1 MKTRLRRAF
10 AMIALIAFVVTML
23 PLSAFA
29 EARTSF
35 IRSRI
40 DSRPARPDSG
50 IEIVPHKTENPKRS
64 AIWDGSIAAGFAGGS
79 GTEDDPYLISNG
91 SELAYLAQQ
100 VNSGNRYENVHFK
113 LTNDIYLNDTTDWE
127 LWGTTGSS
135 STGKADTRDEVIE
148 PTEQNKSDKMDVP
161 IAIPVRPA
169 PKTELESDTLS
180 DALNAAGQSN
190 TFVSTGSY
198 PWLVDSTTYDGRTA
212 AQSGNHNVSSS
223 TSSFST
229 TVTLSAGD
237 IVSFEYCVSSE
248 SNYDEFEFSVND
260 SVVLTKSGLV
270 SWNSYSYQATA
281 DGEYTFMWSYA
292 KDSSANGN
300 SDACWVDN
308 VYIGAPLAVTG
319 IDVLE
324 HLDIPVNGT
333 GTVAYSVLPEN
344 AYNKN
349 VSFESADAGI
359 AAVNANGV
367 VTGVSAGETTITVT
381 TEDGGFT
388 GACTINVYNQAVT
401 GVTIEP
407 SEAELTVGSS
417 TKLTATVLPENASNK
432 NVIYSVDDESILSV
446 DQDGNVTGLSLG
458 TATVTVTTEDGGFT
472 ASSEITVI
480 PVRVTGVGI
489 SPEAASIGI
498 GHTIQLTASITPSNA
513 ANKNLSWSVS
523 DETIISVDGQGTV
536 TGLSGGTA
544 TVTVTTEDGG
554 FTASAEITVCYAPA
568 NTWTAIG
575 TMNGVFNG
583 DGYAVR
589 GIYINTQESY
599 QGLFGISYS
608 GSIIANLGVAESYIY
623 GGLYVGGVVGYSY
636 KRSTVTNC
644 YNTGSVIGEER
655 VGGVIGYAT
664 TTNVTNCYNTGSVNG
679 EKHVGGVV
687 GYSRSAYN
695 GSTTVAN
702 CYNTGSITGSN
713 YVGGVV
719 GYNTGDSNNGTV
731 IDCCNA
737 GSITG
742 EEDVGG
748 VVGSSNC
755 TVTNCYN
762 TGEVTGIGYGRV
774 GGVVGSDSGTV
785 TDCYNTGSVNGEER
799 VGGVVGH
806 GLTITDCYNEG
817 SITGKDD
824 VGGVVGCNAYS
835 NYNGTVTNCYN
846 IGIVNGHERVGGVVG
861 YNESGT
867 TTTTVTSCY
876 NTGSITGSNYVGGVV
891 GYNSSNSHVTDCHN
905 TSSITGGNYVGGVVG
920 YNGNNGTITN
930 CYNVGSVT
938 GNYYIGGVVGYGV
951 GDTVTNCYNTGSVT
965 GNYYIGGV
973 VGDNLGSVTNCYNMG
988 SVSSTDDHV
997 GGVAGYVERDGT
1009 VTNCYNTGRVSGFQ
1023 HVGGVVGGVDENY
1036 SGTDKITNC
1045 YYYDRCCFGSNS
1057 YGTALTLE
1065 QMTHAESFV
1074 GFDFET
1080 VWTMNGTQC
1089 YPYPKLISNFQ
1100 TVGNMGNWD
1109 GSIATDFALG
1119 RGIASDPYLIFNGA
1133 ELAYLAQQVNS
1144 GTSYSD
1150 TYFKLTNDIWLNDT
1164 SHWESWG
1171 ENTAPSNSW
1180 TAIGTP
1186 DNCFEG
1192 HFDGGGYAVHGV
1204 YINKPETDYQGLF
1217 GYAEHATI
1225 SNLGVVESYVKGNN
1239 RVGGVVGYYLES
1251 SYSSV
1256 NGCYNEGTVT
1266 GDSLVGG
1273 VVGRVYNGTVSNCH
1287 NTGKVSGNESVGGV
1301 VGRVYNQSTVTNCY
1315 NTGKVSGNEFVG
1327 GVVGAANDGDDFGDY
1342 KGTTVTDCYNIGVVS
1357 GDNIVGG
1364 VVGINEN
1371 ERQTG
1376 YVLNCYN
1383 IGVVSGDS
1391 KVGGV
1396 VGENYS
1402 YYGAA
1407 LVNKCYNTGS
1417 VIGNGYVGGVV
1428 GRNYA
1433 ESYGSGGNSRVL
1445 NCYNIGS
1452 VIGNGYV
1459 GGVVSYNSNFG
1470 DVTKCY
1476 NIGNVTGASRVG
1488 GVVDY
1493 SYNSGDVI
1501 NCYYNIGCCTSSNSY
1516 GIALTNEQMLRAE
1529 SFEGFDFETVWTMD
1543 GNPGYPYPKLVNNF
1557 QTAVPYMVIHNIGI
1571 KGGTYTA
1578 DKIEVFF
1585 GEPGTTVSALPIEIP
1600 GYTFDETVEGTCMSG
1615 VVAEDGSLELA
1626 LFYNDDGMEQLPE
1639 IDITKKSIYVVET
1652 GTLYPVKSAK
1662 VTVRTADGYEI
1673 EAISNFL
1680 GLVEVSVPDS
1690 SSYTIAISCEG
1701 YCPKSLENVI
1711 LKNGEFYEAALS
1723 KIDYSAPLGGSVEVT
1738 YTDANTTAPLDILAA
1753 TKRLNSEEENFEF
1766 TITAKSFSDLMDGQ
1780 YELLQDGDV
1789 IKTSTDGV
1797 FKLKVSD
1804 LKPDIPL
1811 WIRIRDDGKYCKPAK
1826 LGLSTYTGV
1835 FGLHDG
1841 DEVKLMDKLELPIPS
1856 DIPFL
1861 GGSVISLDLG
1871 YIPVKVKSKGDTV
1884 RIGLGTDNLFDPE
1897 DKDMWEKLKESV
1909 RKGAAAYGA
1918 TAFGTVDLGGKV
1930 KPDLKIIGFAEGKI
1944 TAHGLEVISG
1954 EMIIQAKIKYE
1965 HEWQTFAWVIP
1976 IVIKVG
1982 VGLELENTLEIDWEN
1997 GLKVNDR
2004 VELTIPNLKPKAG
2017 IGIAYVADVSVYG
2030 KAENVLGFDTKTN
2043 YYFGELKGEAGL
2055 SAKVLL
2061 WEGKWC
2067 LVSGQWR
2074 YAEGYLKSGHSFD
2087 EMSYSLISRDY
2098 LKEQSGW
2105 LGDNPAK
2112 YAVGAKQTSVLQ
2124 ENVLSIASPMLA
2136 NVNGKLIAVWIAD
2149 DGSRATG
2156 NHSQLVY
2163 SLYNEADN
2171 TWSAPAAVWNDGT
2184 ADFTPQM
2191 VSDGT
2196 NAYVVWADA
2205 NTVFDENVTTEQ
2217 MAAACEISY
2226 AKLSVDENGN
2236 VTVSQQRRLTENSSL
2251 DFQPSV
2257 AVDANGVHIAWIRNA
2272 ANDLL
2277 AQSGTNAIMYCTE
2290 TGSETELHS
2299 LATPISSLAIGCMN
2313 GNVCV
2318 AYCSDEDG
2326 DAATADDVKTY
2337 FGTVGGSFAAITEGA
2352 SNSSTVSFMR
2362 FGSEGNKLFFMNN
2375 SILCSY
2381 DGNAIK
2387 QYDSVTEPGNDYSII
2402 NDGSNT
2408 TYLLYNANNGDNSQ
2422 LYLRIYDPSNDTWKQ
2437 PIALTN
2443 TPGYAENFSA
2453 AVLGTKVVAM
2463 FTRSDVTMAADSME
2477 TSTDLY
2483 AVVMTP
2489 AHDLCL
2495 SDVAYDSDSI
2505 TLGGTLPISLTVKNN
2520 GELDETGV
2528 VVTVSANGVE
2538 TQSFTIDT
2546 LLNSGDTKQVSIEYV
2561 LPNTAAVTEFTFSVT
2576 SSSGEEI
2583 LLDDNSIAKE
2593 LFLADLSIDVHKLMS
2608 DSVSTVLVP
2617 VSNIGFVDTNA
2628 TLYIRRDTED
2638 GEILAQFDMG
2648 VIHAGMMQVME
2659 FYDAYIKSLMEGS
2672 SSLCFSVVADNDEYM
2687 IANNS
2692 NFISVT
2698 EIDLSDSQYKFAV
2711 TFVNMDGEVLSTQN
2725 IAYGDAAVAPEAPA
2739 MEGYIFIGW
2748 DKEFGCITDTMTVT
2762 ARYAIART
2770 VTFVDWDGTVLSTQV
2785 VADGNSATAPEV
2797 PEREGYTFTGW
2808 DVEFTSVTE
2817 NITVTAQYDIKKYSV
2832 VFCDWDGSI
2841 ISEQVVE
2848 HGEAA
2853 IAPPD
2858 PAREGL
2864 NFTGWSIDFSIITSD
2879 CFIYAV
2885 YAPIA
2890 NSGDANGDGT
2900 VNAVDA
2906 LVAMRYVLGVSTE
2919 NLTPEQIA
2927 AADFNG
2933 DGAVNAVDT
2942 LLIMRFSLGLIE
2954 AVVKEPVQDA

>member
-1 MKTRLRRAF
+1 MKTRLRRAL

-35 IRSRI
+35 MRSRI

-100 VNSGNRYENVHFK
+100 VNSGNSYENVHFK

-135 STGKADTRDEVIE
+135 SAGKADTRDEAIGA
-148 PTEQNKSDKMDVP
+148 TEQDKGDKMDEP

-169 PKTELESDTLS
+169 PKTELETDALS

-198 PWLVDSTTYDGRTA
+198 PWRVDSTTYDGRTA
-212 AQSGNHNVSSS
+212 AQSGNYNVSSS

-248 SNYDEFEFSVND
+248 SNYDKFTFSVND
-260 SVVLTKSGLV
+260 SVVLTESGLV

-281 DGEYTFMWSYA
+281 DGEYTFLWSYT
-292 KDSSANGN
+292 KDGSVNGN

-319 IDVLE
+319 IEVLE
-324 HLDIPVNGT
+324 QLDIPVNGT
-333 GTVAYSVLPEN
+333 GTVAYSMLPEN

-432 NVIYSVDDESILSV
+432 NVVYSVEDESILSV

-458 TATVTVTTEDGGFT
+458 TATVTVTTEDGGFS
-472 ASSEITVI
+472 ASAEITVM
-480 PVRVTGVGI
+480 PVRVTGVSI
-489 SPEAASIGI
+489 SPKSASIALGCTVQLAASIK
-498 GHTIQLTASITPSNA
+498 PSNA

-523 DETIISVDGQGTV
+523 DETIISVDDRGTV
-536 TGLSGGTA
+536 TGLSLGTA

-554 FTASAEITVCYAPA
+554 FSASAEITVYYAPA

-575 TMNGVFNG
+575 TNRINNNGFCGVFNG

-599 QGLFGISYS
+599 QGLFGNSGG

-623 GGLYVGGVVGYSY
+623 GNKYVGGVVGESAMGGSVTNCYNAGSVTGNEYVGGVVGWKYGTVTDCYNAGSVTGNEYVGGVIGDNFWGDVTNCYSTGRVTGNKYIGGVVGWTGMTRNWFGEDYDEYASITNCYNAGNVTGKSLYVGGVVGDNY
-636 KRSTVTNC
+636 
-644 YNTGSVIGEER
+644 
-655 VGGVIGYAT
+655 VGGY
-664 TTNVTNCYNTGSVNG
+664 
-679 EKHVGGVV
+679 
-687 GYSRSAYN
+687 
-695 GSTTVAN
+695 VAN
-702 CYNTGSITGSN
+702 CYNTGRVNGS
-713 YVGGVV
+713 GVV
-719 GYNTGDSNNGTV
+719 GFNHYETV
-731 IDCCNA
+731 
-737 GSITG
+737 
-742 EEDVGG
+742 
-748 VVGSSNC
+748 
-755 TVTNCYN
+755 
-762 TGEVTGIGYGRV
+762 
-774 GGVVGSDSGTV
+774 
-785 TDCYNTGSVNGEER
+785 
-799 VGGVVGH
+799 
-806 GLTITDCYNEG
+806 
-817 SITGKDD
+817 
-824 VGGVVGCNAYS
+824 
-835 NYNGTVTNCYN
+835 
-846 IGIVNGHERVGGVVG
+846 
-861 YNESGT
+861 
-867 TTTTVTSCY
+867 
-876 NTGSITGSNYVGGVV
+876 
-891 GYNSSNSHVTDCHN
+891 
-905 TSSITGGNYVGGVVG
+905 
-920 YNGNNGTITN
+920 
-930 CYNVGSVT
+930 
-938 GNYYIGGVVGYGV
+938 
-951 GDTVTNCYNTGSVT
+951 
-965 GNYYIGGV
+965 
-973 VGDNLGSVTNCYNMG
+973 
-988 SVSSTDDHV
+988 
-997 GGVAGYVERDGT
+997 
-1009 VTNCYNTGRVSGFQ
+1009 
-1023 HVGGVVGGVDENY
+1023 
-1036 SGTDKITNC
+1036 NC
-1045 YYYDRCCFGSNS
+1045 YYYVGSC
-1057 YGTALTLE
+1057 
-1065 QMTHAESFV
+1065 V
-1074 GFDFET
+1074 D
-1080 VWTMNGTQC
+1080 
-1089 YPYPKLISNFQ
+1089 
-1100 TVGNMGNWD
+1100 
-1109 GSIATDFALG
+1109 
-1119 RGIASDPYLIFNGA
+1119 SDL
-1133 ELAYLAQQVNS
+1133 S
-1144 GTSYSD
+1144 GTLS
-1150 TYFKLTNDIWLNDT
+1150 
-1164 SHWESWG
+1164 
-1171 ENTAPSNSW
+1171 
-1180 TAIGTP
+1180 GT
-1186 DNCFEG
+1186 
-1192 HFDGGGYAVHGV
+1192 
-1204 YINKPETDYQGLF
+1204 
-1217 GYAEHATI
+1217 
-1225 SNLGVVESYVKGNN
+1225 
-1239 RVGGVVGYYLES
+1239 
-1251 SYSSV
+1251 
-1256 NGCYNEGTVT
+1256 
-1266 GDSLVGG
+1266 
-1273 VVGRVYNGTVSNCH
+1273 
-1287 NTGKVSGNESVGGV
+1287 
-1301 VGRVYNQSTVTNCY
+1301 
-1315 NTGKVSGNEFVG
+1315 
-1327 GVVGAANDGDDFGDY
+1327 
-1342 KGTTVTDCYNIGVVS
+1342 
-1357 GDNIVGG
+1357 
-1364 VVGINEN
+1364 
-1371 ERQTG
+1371 
-1376 YVLNCYN
+1376 
-1383 IGVVSGDS
+1383 
-1391 KVGGV
+1391 
-1396 VGENYS
+1396 
-1402 YYGAA
+1402 
-1407 LVNKCYNTGS
+1407 
-1417 VIGNGYVGGVV
+1417 
-1428 GRNYA
+1428 
-1433 ESYGSGGNSRVL
+1433 
-1445 NCYNIGS
+1445 
-1452 VIGNGYV
+1452 
-1459 GGVVSYNSNFG
+1459 
-1470 DVTKCY
+1470 
-1476 NIGNVTGASRVG
+1476 
-1488 GVVDY
+1488 
-1493 SYNSGDVI
+1493 
-1501 NCYYNIGCCTSSNSY
+1501 
-1516 GIALTNEQMLRAE
+1516 ALTNEQMLRAE
-1529 SFEGFDFETVWTMD
+1529 CFEGFDFETVWTMD

-1557 QTAVPYMVIHNIGI
+1557 QTAAPYMVIHNSGI

-1626 LFYNDDGMEQLPE
+1626 LFYNGDGMGQLPE

-1652 GTLYPVKSAK
+1652 GTLYPVKNAK
-1662 VTVRTADGYEI
+1662 VTVRTAEGYEI

-1753 TKRLNSEEENFEF
+1753 TKRLNSEEANFEF
-1766 TITAKSFSDLMDGQ
+1766 TITAKSFSDLTDGQ

-1884 RIGLGTDNLFDPE
+1884 RIGIGTDNLFDPE

-1918 TAFGTVDLGGKV
+1918 TGTVDLGGEV
-1930 KPDLKIIGFAEGKI
+1930 KPDLKITGFAEGKI

-1954 EMIIQAKIKYE
+1954 EMIIQAEIKYE

-2112 YAVGAKQTSVLQ
+2112 DAVGAKQTSVLQ

-2136 NVNGKLIAVWIAD
+2136 NVNGKLIAVWIVD
-2149 DGSRATG
+2149 DGSRTTG

-2163 SLYNEADN
+2163 SIYNEADN
-2171 TWSAPAAVWNDGT
+2171 TWSAPAAVWDDGT

-2196 NAYVVWADA
+2196 NAYVVWVDA
-2205 NTVFDENVTTEQ
+2205 KTVFDENVTTEQ

-2236 VTVSQQRRLTENSSL
+2236 VTVSQQCRLTENSSL

-2299 LATPISSLAIGCMN
+2299 LATPISSMAIGCMN

-2326 DAATADDVKTY
+2326 DAATVDDVKTY
-2337 FGTVGGSFAAITEGA
+2337 FGTVGGSFAAITEGT
-2352 SNSSTVSFMR
+2352 SNSSAVSFMR

-2528 VVTVSANGVE
+2528 VVTVSGNGVE

-2546 LLNSGDTKQVSIEYV
+2546 LLNSGDTQQVSIEYV
-2561 LPNTAAVTEFTFSVT
+2561 LPNTAAVTEFTFSIT

-2785 VADGNSATAPEV
+2785 VADGNSATAPEA

-2832 VFCDWDGSI
+2832 VFCDWDGSV

-2906 LVAMRYVLGVSTE
+2906 LAAMRYVIGVSTE
-2919 NLTPEQIA
+2919 SLTPEQIA

-2954 AVVKEPVQDA
+2954 AVVSDPEQGA

>member
-1 MKTRLRRAF
+1 
-10 AMIALIAFVVTML
+10 MIALIAFVVTML

-35 IRSRI
+35 IRSQI

-91 SELAYLAQQ
+91 PELAYLAQQ

-135 STGKADTRDEVIE
+135 SAGKADTCNGSAIE
-148 PTEQNKSDKMDVP
+148 PTKQDEGGKMDEP

-198 PWLVDSTTYDGRTA
+198 PWQVDSTTYDGRTA
-212 AQSGNHNVSSS
+212 AKSGNYNVSSS

-229 TVTLSAGD
+229 TGGGG
-237 IVSFEYCVSSE
+237 
-248 SNYDEFEFSVND
+248 FSD
-260 SVVLTKSGLV
+260 
-270 SWNSYSYQATA
+270 
-281 DGEYTFMWSYA
+281 
-292 KDSSANGN
+292 
-300 SDACWVDN
+300 
-308 VYIGAPLAVTG
+308 
-319 IDVLE
+319 
-324 HLDIPVNGT
+324 
-333 GTVAYSVLPEN
+333 
-344 AYNKN
+344 
-349 VSFESADAGI
+349 SAD
-359 AAVNANGV
+359 
-367 VTGVSAGETTITVT
+367 
-381 TEDGGFT
+381 
-388 GACTINVYNQAVT
+388 
-401 GVTIEP
+401 
-407 SEAELTVGSS
+407 
-417 TKLTATVLPENASNK
+417 
-432 NVIYSVDDESILSV
+432 
-446 DQDGNVTGLSLG
+446 
-458 TATVTVTTEDGGFT
+458 
-472 ASSEITVI
+472 
-480 PVRVTGVGI
+480 
-489 SPEAASIGI
+489 
-498 GHTIQLTASITPSNA
+498 
-513 ANKNLSWSVS
+513 
-523 DETIISVDGQGTV
+523 
-536 TGLSGGTA
+536 
-544 TVTVTTEDGG
+544 
-554 FTASAEITVCYAPA
+554 ITVCYAPA
-568 NTWTAIG
+568 NTWIAIG
-575 TMNGVFNG
+575 TESNRFYGCFDGN
-583 DGYAVR
+583 GYAVR
-589 GIYINTQESY
+589 GIYINTQESF
-599 QGLFGISYS
+599 QGLFGFGKCSV
-608 GSIIANLGVAESYIY
+608 IANLGVAESYIY
-623 GGLYVGGVVGYSY
+623 GD
-636 KRSTVTNC
+636 T
-644 YNTGSVIGEER
+644 
-655 VGGVIGYAT
+655 
-664 TTNVTNCYNTGSVNG
+664 
-679 EKHVGGVV
+679 
-687 GYSRSAYN
+687 
-695 GSTTVAN
+695 
-702 CYNTGSITGSN
+702 

-719 GYNTGDSNNGTV
+719 GYNGAGYNGVEYSGGTVTGCYNEGNITGKRNVGGVVGYNGGTVTDCYNTGDVTGKYYAGGVFGENGGTV
-731 IDCCNA
+731 TDCYN
-737 GSITG
+737 TG
-742 EEDVGG
+742 NVTGKEDVGG
-748 VVGSSNC
+748 VAGINTG

-762 TGEVTGIGYGRV
+762 NGSVTGGNPV
-774 GGVVGSDSGTV
+774 GGVVGENHGTV
-785 TDCYNTGSVNGEER
+785 TDCYNTGSVTGKED

-806 GLTITDCYNEG
+806 CWKY
-817 SITGKDD
+817 D
-824 VGGVVGCNAYS
+824 V
-835 NYNGTVTNCYN
+835 
-846 IGIVNGHERVGGVVG
+846 
-861 YNESGT
+861 
-867 TTTTVTSCY
+867 
-876 NTGSITGSNYVGGVV
+876 
-891 GYNSSNSHVTDCHN
+891 
-905 TSSITGGNYVGGVVG
+905 
-920 YNGNNGTITN
+920 
-930 CYNVGSVT
+930 
-938 GNYYIGGVVGYGV
+938 
-951 GDTVTNCYNTGSVT
+951 TVTNCYNTGSVT
-965 GNYYIGGV
+965 GEEV
-973 VGDNLGSVTNCYNMG
+973 
-988 SVSSTDDHV
+988 
-997 GGVAGYVERDGT
+997 
-1009 VTNCYNTGRVSGFQ
+1009 
-1023 HVGGVVGGVDENY
+1023 VGGVVG
-1036 SGTDKITNC
+1036 SSSC
-1045 YYYDRCCFGSNS
+1045 
-1057 YGTALTLE
+1057 
-1065 QMTHAESFV
+1065 
-1074 GFDFET
+1074 T
-1080 VWTMNGTQC
+1080 VKN
-1089 YPYPKLISNFQ
+1089 
-1100 TVGNMGNWD
+1100 
-1109 GSIATDFALG
+1109 
-1119 RGIASDPYLIFNGA
+1119 
-1133 ELAYLAQQVNS
+1133 
-1144 GTSYSD
+1144 
-1150 TYFKLTNDIWLNDT
+1150 
-1164 SHWESWG
+1164 
-1171 ENTAPSNSW
+1171 
-1180 TAIGTP
+1180 
-1186 DNCFEG
+1186 
-1192 HFDGGGYAVHGV
+1192 
-1204 YINKPETDYQGLF
+1204 
-1217 GYAEHATI
+1217 
-1225 SNLGVVESYVKGNN
+1225 
-1239 RVGGVVGYYLES
+1239 
-1251 SYSSV
+1251 
-1256 NGCYNEGTVT
+1256 
-1266 GDSLVGG
+1266 
-1273 VVGRVYNGTVSNCH
+1273 
-1287 NTGKVSGNESVGGV
+1287 
-1301 VGRVYNQSTVTNCY
+1301 
-1315 NTGKVSGNEFVG
+1315 
-1327 GVVGAANDGDDFGDY
+1327 
-1342 KGTTVTDCYNIGVVS
+1342 
-1357 GDNIVGG
+1357 
-1364 VVGINEN
+1364 
-1371 ERQTG
+1371 
-1376 YVLNCYN
+1376 
-1383 IGVVSGDS
+1383 
-1391 KVGGV
+1391 
-1396 VGENYS
+1396 
-1402 YYGAA
+1402 
-1407 LVNKCYNTGS
+1407 CYNTGS
-1417 VIGNGYVGGVV
+1417 VTGENYVGGVA
-1428 GRNYA
+1428 GR
-1433 ESYGSGGNSRVL
+1433 
-1445 NCYNIGS
+1445 I
-1452 VIGNGYV
+1452 INGP
-1459 GGVVSYNSNFG
+1459 F
-1470 DVTKCY
+1470 T
-1476 NIGNVTGASRVG
+1476 
-1488 GVVDY
+1488 
-1493 SYNSGDVI
+1493 
-1501 NCYYNIGCCTSSNSY
+1501 NCYYYVGCCANSNSY

-1543 GNPGYPYPKLVNNF
+1543 GNPGYPYPKLINNF
-1557 QTAVPYMVIHNIGI
+1557 QNCH
-1571 KGGTYTA
+1571 
-1578 DKIEVFF
+1578 
-1585 GEPGTTVSALPIEIP
+1585 
-1600 GYTFDETVEGTCMSG
+1600 G
-1615 VVAEDGSLELA
+1615 V
-1626 LFYNDDGMEQLPE
+1626 EQLPE
-1639 IDITKKSIYVVET
+1639 IDITKKSIYVAET
-1652 GTLYPVKSAK
+1652 GTLYPVKNAK
-1662 VTVRTADGYEI
+1662 VTVRTADGCEI

-1766 TITAKSFSDLMDGQ
+1766 TITAKSFSDLTDGQ

-1789 IKTSTDGV
+1789 IETSTDGV

-1918 TAFGTVDLGGKV
+1918 TGTVDLGGEV
-1930 KPDLKIIGFAEGKI
+1930 KPDLKITGFAEGKI
-1944 TAHGLEVISG
+1944 TAHGLEVVSG
-1954 EMIIQAKIKYE
+1954 EMIIQAEIKYE

-2017 IGIAYVADVSVYG
+2017 IGIAYVADISVYG

-2067 LVSGQWR
+2067 LISGQWR

-2112 YAVGAKQTSVLQ
+2112 DAVGAKQTSVLQ

-2149 DGSRATG
+2149 DGSRTTG

-2171 TWSAPAAVWNDGT
+2171 TWSAPTAVWDDGT

-2236 VTVSQQRRLTENSSL
+2236 GTVSQQRRLTENSSL

-2326 DAATADDVKTY
+2326 DAATVDDVKTY

-2352 SNSSTVSFMR
+2352 SNSSAVSFMR

-2375 SILCSY
+2375 SILYSY

-2546 LLNSGDTKQVSIEYV
+2546 LLNSGDTQQVSIEYV
-2561 LPNTAAVTEFTFSVT
+2561 LPNTAAVTEFTFSIT

-2890 NSGDANGDGT
+2890 NSGDASGDGT

-2906 LVAMRYVLGVSTE
+2906 LVAMRYVIGVSTE
-2919 NLTPEQIA
+2919 SLTPEQIA

-2954 AVVKEPVQDA
+2954 AVVKEPMQDA

>member
-1 MKTRLRRAF
+1 MKTRLRRAL

-100 VNSGNRYENVHFK
+100 VNSGNSYENVHFK
-113 LTNDIYLNDTTDWE
+113 LTNDIYLNDTTDWD

-135 STGKADTRDEVIE
+135 SAGKADTLDGSAIE

-260 SVVLTKSGLV
+260 SVVLTESGVV

-281 DGEYTFMWSYA
+281 DGEYTFLWSYT
-292 KDSSANGN
+292 KDSNANGN

-308 VYIGAPLAVTG
+308 VYIGAPIAVTG

-333 GTVAYSVLPEN
+333 GTVVYSVLPEN

-359 AAVNANGV
+359 AAVNAIGV
-367 VTGVSAGETTITVT
+367 VTGISAGETTITVT

-388 GACTINVYNQAVT
+388 GACTINVYSQAVT

-417 TKLTATVLPENASNK
+417 TKLTATVLPENATNK

-472 ASSEITVI
+472 ASAEINVI
-480 PVRVTGVGI
+480 PVQVTGVGL
-489 SPEAASIGI
+489 SPEAASVGL
-498 GHTIQLTASITPSNA
+498 GHTIQLTASIKPSNA

-523 DETIISVDGQGTV
+523 DETIISVDDRGIV
-536 TGLSGGTA
+536 TGLSLGTA
-544 TVTVTTEDGG
+544 TATVTTEDGG
-554 FTASAEITVCYAPA
+554 FTASAEITVCYAPS

-575 TMNGVFNG
+575 TESNCFYGCFDGNG
-583 DGYAVR
+583 YSVR
-589 GIYINTQESY
+589 GIYINTQESF
-599 QGLFGISYS
+599 QGLFGFGKCSV
-608 GSIIANLGVAESYIY
+608 IANLGVAESYIY
-623 GGLYVGGVVGYSY
+623 GNKYVGGVVGESAMGG
-636 KRSTVTNC
+636 SVTNC
-644 YNTGSVIGEER
+644 YNAGSV
-655 VGGVIGYAT
+655 
-664 TTNVTNCYNTGSVNG
+664 TGN
-679 EKHVGGVV
+679 E
-687 GYSRSAYN
+687 
-695 GSTTVAN
+695 
-702 CYNTGSITGSN
+702 

-719 GYNTGDSNNGTV
+719 GWKYGTV
-731 IDCCNA
+731 TDCYNA
-737 GSITG
+737 GSVTG
-742 EEDVGG
+742 NEYVGG
-748 VVGSSNC
+748 VIGFNGYSNSI
-755 TVTNCYN
+755 VTDCYN
-762 TGEVTGIGYGRV
+762 TGKVNGNRSV
-774 GGVVGSDSGTV
+774 GGMIGFNCSSI
-785 TDCYNTGSVNGEER
+785 TDCYNTGSVTGNER
-799 VGGVVGH
+799 IGGVVGTNYGMVTDCYNTNIITGNKCVGGVVGY
-806 GLTITDCYNEG
+806 GWRDDSTVADCYNTGSVTGEEYVGGVVGSGSSSDITGCYNIGIVNGSKYVGGVVGSNSGSTGTVTDCYNEG
-817 SITGKDD
+817 SITGNNK
-824 VGGVVGCNAYS
+824 VGGVVG
-835 NYNGTVTNCYN
+835 YNDYGKAVTGCYNTGSITGESGVGGVVGSDNSRTVTYCSNTGSITGESSVGGVVGSGSDSDITGCYN
-846 IGIVNGHERVGGVVG
+846 IGIVNG
-861 YNESGT
+861 SK
-867 TTTTVTSCY
+867 
-876 NTGSITGSNYVGGVV
+876 YVGGVV
-891 GYNSSNSHVTDCHN
+891 GSGSGDSD
-905 TSSITGGNYVGGVVG
+905 ITG
-920 YNGNNGTITN
+920 
-930 CYNVGSVT
+930 
-938 GNYYIGGVVGYGV
+938 
-951 GDTVTNCYNTGSVT
+951 
-965 GNYYIGGV
+965 
-973 VGDNLGSVTNCYNMG
+973 
-988 SVSSTDDHV
+988 
-997 GGVAGYVERDGT
+997 
-1009 VTNCYNTGRVSGFQ
+1009 
-1023 HVGGVVGGVDENY
+1023 
-1036 SGTDKITNC
+1036 
-1045 YYYDRCCFGSNS
+1045 
-1057 YGTALTLE
+1057 
-1065 QMTHAESFV
+1065 
-1074 GFDFET
+1074 
-1080 VWTMNGTQC
+1080 
-1089 YPYPKLISNFQ
+1089 
-1100 TVGNMGNWD
+1100 
-1109 GSIATDFALG
+1109 
-1119 RGIASDPYLIFNGA
+1119 
-1133 ELAYLAQQVNS
+1133 
-1144 GTSYSD
+1144 
-1150 TYFKLTNDIWLNDT
+1150 
-1164 SHWESWG
+1164 
-1171 ENTAPSNSW
+1171 
-1180 TAIGTP
+1180 
-1186 DNCFEG
+1186 
-1192 HFDGGGYAVHGV
+1192 
-1204 YINKPETDYQGLF
+1204 
-1217 GYAEHATI
+1217 
-1225 SNLGVVESYVKGNN
+1225 
-1239 RVGGVVGYYLES
+1239 
-1251 SYSSV
+1251 
-1256 NGCYNEGTVT
+1256 
-1266 GDSLVGG
+1266 
-1273 VVGRVYNGTVSNCH
+1273 
-1287 NTGKVSGNESVGGV
+1287 
-1301 VGRVYNQSTVTNCY
+1301 
-1315 NTGKVSGNEFVG
+1315 
-1327 GVVGAANDGDDFGDY
+1327 
-1342 KGTTVTDCYNIGVVS
+1342 CYNIG
-1357 GDNIVGG
+1357 IVNG
-1364 VVGINEN
+1364 
-1371 ERQTG
+1371 
-1376 YVLNCYN
+1376 
-1383 IGVVSGDS
+1383 S
-1391 KVGGV
+1391 KYVGGV
-1396 VGENYS
+1396 VGENY
-1402 YYGAA
+1402 GTVAD
-1407 LVNKCYNTGS
+1407 CYNTSS
-1417 VIGNGYVGGVV
+1417 VTGKDYVGGVV
-1428 GRNYA
+1428 GDNFCGDVTNCYSTGRVTGNKYIGGVVGWTGMTRNWFGEDYDEYA
-1433 ESYGSGGNSRVL
+1433 SIT
-1445 NCYNIGS
+1445 NCYNA
-1452 VIGNGYV
+1452 GNVTGKSLYV
-1459 GGVVSYNSNFG
+1459 GGVVG
-1470 DVTKCY
+1470 DNYVGGYVANCY
-1476 NIGNVTGASRVG
+1476 NTGRVNG
-1488 GVVDY
+1488 SGVVGFNHY
-1493 SYNSGDVI
+1493 ETV
-1501 NCYYNIGCCTSSNSY
+1501 NCYYYVGSCVDSDLSGTLF
-1516 GIALTNEQMLRAE
+1516 GTALTNEQMLRAE
-1529 SFEGFDFETVWTMD
+1529 CFEGFDFETVWTMD

-1557 QTAVPYMVIHNIGI
+1557 QTAAPYMVIHNSGI

-1626 LFYNDDGMEQLPE
+1626 LFYNGDGMEQLPE

-1652 GTLYPVKSAK
+1652 GTLFPIKNAK
-1662 VTVRTADGYEI
+1662 VTVRTAEGYEI
-1673 EAISNFL
+1673 EVTSNFL
-1680 GLVEVSVPDS
+1680 GMAEISVPDS

-1753 TKRLNSEEENFEF
+1753 TKRLNSEEANFEF
-1766 TITAKSFSDLMDGQ
+1766 TITAKSFSDLTDGQ

-1918 TAFGTVDLGGKV
+1918 TGTVDLGGEV
-1930 KPDLKIIGFAEGKI
+1930 KPDLKITGFAEGKI
-1944 TAHGLEVISG
+1944 TAHGLEVVSG
-1954 EMIIQAKIKYE
+1954 EMIIQAEIKYE

-2004 VELTIPNLKPKAG
+2004 IELTIPNLKPKAG

-2030 KAENVLGFDTKTN
+2030 EAENVLGFDTKTN

-2112 YAVGAKQTSVLQ
+2112 DAVGAKQTSVLQ

-2171 TWSAPAAVWNDGT
+2171 TWSAPTAVWDDGT

-2196 NAYVVWADA
+2196 NAYVVWVDA

-2236 VTVSQQRRLTENSSL
+2236 GTVSQQRRLTENSSL

-2326 DAATADDVKTY
+2326 DAATVDDVKTY

-2352 SNSSTVSFMR
+2352 SNSSAVSFMQ

-2375 SILCSY
+2375 SILYSY

-2505 TLGGTLPISLTVKNN
+2505 TLGGTLPITLTVKNN

-2546 LLNSGDTKQVSIEYV
+2546 LLNSGDTQQVSIEYV

-2628 TLYIRRDTED
+2628 TLYIRRDAED

-2648 VIHAGMMQVME
+2648 VIHAGTMQVME

-2890 NSGDANGDGT
+2890 NSGDVNGDGT

-2919 NLTPEQIA
+2919 SLTPEQIA

-2933 DGAVNAVDT
+2933 DGAVNTVDS

-2954 AVVKEPVQDA
+2954 AIL

>member
-1 MKTRLRRAF
+1 
-10 AMIALIAFVVTML
+10 MIALIAFVVTML

-35 IRSRI
+35 IRSRN

-127 LWGTTGSS
+127 LWGTTDSS
-135 STGKADTRDEVIE
+135 SAGKADTCNGSAIE
-148 PTEQNKSDKMDVP
+148 PTKQDEGGKMDEP

-198 PWLVDSTTYDGRTA
+198 PWQVDSTTYDGRTA
-212 AQSGNHNVSSS
+212 AKSGNYNVSSS

-229 TVTLSAGD
+229 TGGGG
-237 IVSFEYCVSSE
+237 
-248 SNYDEFEFSVND
+248 FSD
-260 SVVLTKSGLV
+260 
-270 SWNSYSYQATA
+270 
-281 DGEYTFMWSYA
+281 
-292 KDSSANGN
+292 
-300 SDACWVDN
+300 
-308 VYIGAPLAVTG
+308 
-319 IDVLE
+319 
-324 HLDIPVNGT
+324 
-333 GTVAYSVLPEN
+333 
-344 AYNKN
+344 
-349 VSFESADAGI
+349 SAD
-359 AAVNANGV
+359 
-367 VTGVSAGETTITVT
+367 
-381 TEDGGFT
+381 
-388 GACTINVYNQAVT
+388 
-401 GVTIEP
+401 
-407 SEAELTVGSS
+407 
-417 TKLTATVLPENASNK
+417 
-432 NVIYSVDDESILSV
+432 
-446 DQDGNVTGLSLG
+446 
-458 TATVTVTTEDGGFT
+458 
-472 ASSEITVI
+472 
-480 PVRVTGVGI
+480 
-489 SPEAASIGI
+489 
-498 GHTIQLTASITPSNA
+498 
-513 ANKNLSWSVS
+513 
-523 DETIISVDGQGTV
+523 
-536 TGLSGGTA
+536 
-544 TVTVTTEDGG
+544 
-554 FTASAEITVCYAPA
+554 ITVCYAPA
-568 NTWTAIG
+568 NTWIAIG
-575 TMNGVFNG
+575 TESNRFYGCFDGN
-583 DGYAVR
+583 GYAVR
-589 GIYINTQESY
+589 GIYINTQESF
-599 QGLFGISYS
+599 QGLFGFGKCSV
-608 GSIIANLGVAESYIY
+608 IANLGVAESYIY
-623 GGLYVGGVVGYSY
+623 GD
-636 KRSTVTNC
+636 T
-644 YNTGSVIGEER
+644 
-655 VGGVIGYAT
+655 
-664 TTNVTNCYNTGSVNG
+664 
-679 EKHVGGVV
+679 
-687 GYSRSAYN
+687 
-695 GSTTVAN
+695 
-702 CYNTGSITGSN
+702 

-719 GYNTGDSNNGTV
+719 GYNGAGYNGVEYSGGTV
-731 IDCCNA
+731 TGCYNE
-737 GSITG
+737 GNITG
-742 EEDVGG
+742 KRNVGG
-748 VVGSSNC
+748 VVG
-755 TVTNCYN
+755 YN
-762 TGEVTGIGYGRV
+762 G
-774 GGVVGSDSGTV
+774 GTV
-785 TDCYNTGSVNGEER
+785 TDCYNTGDVTGKYYAGGVFGENGGTVTDCYNTGNVTGKED

-806 GLTITDCYNEG
+806 CWKY
-817 SITGKDD
+817 D
-824 VGGVVGCNAYS
+824 V
-835 NYNGTVTNCYN
+835 
-846 IGIVNGHERVGGVVG
+846 
-861 YNESGT
+861 
-867 TTTTVTSCY
+867 
-876 NTGSITGSNYVGGVV
+876 
-891 GYNSSNSHVTDCHN
+891 
-905 TSSITGGNYVGGVVG
+905 
-920 YNGNNGTITN
+920 
-930 CYNVGSVT
+930 
-938 GNYYIGGVVGYGV
+938 
-951 GDTVTNCYNTGSVT
+951 TVTNCYNTGSVT
-965 GNYYIGGV
+965 GEEV
-973 VGDNLGSVTNCYNMG
+973 
-988 SVSSTDDHV
+988 
-997 GGVAGYVERDGT
+997 
-1009 VTNCYNTGRVSGFQ
+1009 
-1023 HVGGVVGGVDENY
+1023 VGGVVG
-1036 SGTDKITNC
+1036 SSSC
-1045 YYYDRCCFGSNS
+1045 
-1057 YGTALTLE
+1057 
-1065 QMTHAESFV
+1065 
-1074 GFDFET
+1074 T
-1080 VWTMNGTQC
+1080 VKN
-1089 YPYPKLISNFQ
+1089 
-1100 TVGNMGNWD
+1100 
-1109 GSIATDFALG
+1109 
-1119 RGIASDPYLIFNGA
+1119 
-1133 ELAYLAQQVNS
+1133 
-1144 GTSYSD
+1144 
-1150 TYFKLTNDIWLNDT
+1150 
-1164 SHWESWG
+1164 
-1171 ENTAPSNSW
+1171 
-1180 TAIGTP
+1180 
-1186 DNCFEG
+1186 
-1192 HFDGGGYAVHGV
+1192 
-1204 YINKPETDYQGLF
+1204 
-1217 GYAEHATI
+1217 
-1225 SNLGVVESYVKGNN
+1225 
-1239 RVGGVVGYYLES
+1239 
-1251 SYSSV
+1251 
-1256 NGCYNEGTVT
+1256 
-1266 GDSLVGG
+1266 
-1273 VVGRVYNGTVSNCH
+1273 
-1287 NTGKVSGNESVGGV
+1287 
-1301 VGRVYNQSTVTNCY
+1301 
-1315 NTGKVSGNEFVG
+1315 
-1327 GVVGAANDGDDFGDY
+1327 
-1342 KGTTVTDCYNIGVVS
+1342 
-1357 GDNIVGG
+1357 
-1364 VVGINEN
+1364 
-1371 ERQTG
+1371 
-1376 YVLNCYN
+1376 
-1383 IGVVSGDS
+1383 
-1391 KVGGV
+1391 
-1396 VGENYS
+1396 
-1402 YYGAA
+1402 
-1407 LVNKCYNTGS
+1407 CYNTGS
-1417 VIGNGYVGGVV
+1417 VTGENYVGGVA
-1428 GRNYA
+1428 GR
-1433 ESYGSGGNSRVL
+1433 
-1445 NCYNIGS
+1445 I
-1452 VIGNGYV
+1452 INGP
-1459 GGVVSYNSNFG
+1459 F
-1470 DVTKCY
+1470 T
-1476 NIGNVTGASRVG
+1476 
-1488 GVVDY
+1488 
-1493 SYNSGDVI
+1493 
-1501 NCYYNIGCCTSSNSY
+1501 NCYYYVGCCANSNSY

-1543 GNPGYPYPKLVNNF
+1543 GNPGYPYPKLINNF
-1557 QTAVPYMVIHNIGI
+1557 QNCH
-1571 KGGTYTA
+1571 
-1578 DKIEVFF
+1578 
-1585 GEPGTTVSALPIEIP
+1585 
-1600 GYTFDETVEGTCMSG
+1600 G
-1615 VVAEDGSLELA
+1615 V
-1626 LFYNDDGMEQLPE
+1626 EQLPE
-1639 IDITKKSIYVVET
+1639 IDITKKSIYVAET
-1652 GTLYPVKSAK
+1652 GTLYPVKNAK
-1662 VTVRTADGYEI
+1662 VTVRTADGCEI

-1766 TITAKSFSDLMDGQ
+1766 TITAKSFSDLTDGQ

-1789 IKTSTDGV
+1789 IETSTDGV

-1918 TAFGTVDLGGKV
+1918 TGTVDLGGEV
-1930 KPDLKIIGFAEGKI
+1930 KPDLKITGFAEGKI
-1944 TAHGLEVISG
+1944 TAHGLEVVSG
-1954 EMIIQAKIKYE
+1954 EMIIQAEIKYE

-2030 KAENVLGFDTKTN
+2030 EAENVLGFDTKTN

-2112 YAVGAKQTSVLQ
+2112 DAVGAKQTSVLQ

-2191 VSDGT
+2191 FSDGT

-2236 VTVSQQRRLTENSSL
+2236 GTVSQQRRLTENSSL

-2326 DAATADDVKTY
+2326 DAATVDDVKTY

-2352 SNSSTVSFMR
+2352 SNSSAVSFMQ

-2375 SILCSY
+2375 SILYSY

-2546 LLNSGDTKQVSIEYV
+2546 LLNSGDTQQVSIEYV

-2648 VIHAGMMQVME
+2648 VIHAGTMQVME

-2785 VADGNSATAPEV
+2785 VADGNSATAPEA

-2832 VFCDWDGSI
+2832 VFCDWDGSV

-2890 NSGDANGDGT
+2890 NSGDASGDGA

-2933 DGAVNAVDT
+2933 DGAVNTVDS

>member
-1 MKTRLRRAF
+1 MKTLLRRAF

-50 IEIVPHKTENPKRS
+50 IEIVPPKTENPKRS

-100 VNSGNRYENVHFK
+100 VNSGNSYENVHFK

-135 STGKADTRDEVIE
+135 SAGKADTCNGSAIE
-148 PTEQNKSDKMDVP
+148 PTKQDEGGKMDEP

-198 PWLVDSTTYDGRTA
+198 PWQVDSTTYDGRTA

-248 SNYDEFEFSVND
+248 SNYDKFKFSVND
-260 SVVLTKSGLV
+260 SVVLTESGLV

-292 KDSSANGN
+292 KDSSVNGN

-319 IDVLE
+319 IEVLE
-324 HLDIPVNGT
+324 QLDIPVNGT
-333 GTVAYSVLPEN
+333 GTVAYSMLPEN

-359 AAVNANGV
+359 SAVNANGV

-401 GVTIEP
+401 G
-407 SEAELTVGSS
+407 GS
-417 TKLTATVLPENASNK
+417 LGLVTAT
-432 NVIYSVDDESILSV
+432 
-446 DQDGNVTGLSLG
+446 GTTGG
-458 TATVTVTTEDGGFT
+458 GGF
-472 ASSEITVI
+472 
-480 PVRVTGVGI
+480 
-489 SPEAASIGI
+489 
-498 GHTIQLTASITPSNA
+498 
-513 ANKNLSWSVS
+513 S
-523 DETIISVDGQGTV
+523 D
-536 TGLSGGTA
+536 
-544 TVTVTTEDGG
+544 
-554 FTASAEITVCYAPA
+554 SADITVCYSPA

-575 TMNGVFNG
+575 TESNCFYGCFDGN
-583 DGYAVR
+583 GYAVH
-589 GIYINTQESY
+589 GIYINTPERSSK
-599 QGLFGISYS
+599 GLFGYNS
-608 GSIIANLGVAESYIY
+608 GGAIIANLGVVESYIY
-623 GGLYVGGVVGYSY
+623 GYAYVGGVVGYLYIGAAINCYNTGNVTGGSY
-636 KRSTVTNC
+636 VGGVVGKGSDVTDCYNTGSVTGGIDVGGVVGLIGKGSDVTDCYNTGSVTGVAEVGGVVGLAVDSTFTNCYNTGIVNGNDNVGGVVGQSIGTVTDCYNTGSITGNRYVGGVVGFSKQGIVTGCYNEGSVNGDRYYIGGVVGWNNDTVTDC
-644 YNTGSVIGEER
+644 YNTGSVIGDIE
-655 VGGVIGYAT
+655 VGGVIGYISNSDT
-664 TTNVTNCYNTGSVNG
+664 VTDCYNTGSVTGNNEVGGVVGITVDSTFTNCYNTGSVNG
-679 EKHVGGVV
+679 E
-687 GYSRSAYN
+687 R
-695 GSTTVAN
+695 
-702 CYNTGSITGSN
+702 
-713 YVGGVV
+713 
-719 GYNTGDSNNGTV
+719 
-731 IDCCNA
+731 
-737 GSITG
+737 
-742 EEDVGG
+742 
-748 VVGSSNC
+748 
-755 TVTNCYN
+755 
-762 TGEVTGIGYGRV
+762 
-774 GGVVGSDSGTV
+774 
-785 TDCYNTGSVNGEER
+785 
-799 VGGVVGH
+799 
-806 GLTITDCYNEG
+806 
-817 SITGKDD
+817 D
-824 VGGVVGCNAYS
+824 VGGVVGCRS
-835 NYNGTVTNCYN
+835 
-846 IGIVNGHERVGGVVG
+846 
-861 YNESGT
+861 
-867 TTTTVTSCY
+867 
-876 NTGSITGSNYVGGVV
+876 
-891 GYNSSNSHVTDCHN
+891 
-905 TSSITGGNYVGGVVG
+905 
-920 YNGNNGTITN
+920 
-930 CYNVGSVT
+930 
-938 GNYYIGGVVGYGV
+938 GYG
-951 GDTVTNCYNTGSVT
+951 
-965 GNYYIGGV
+965 
-973 VGDNLGSVTNCYNMG
+973 
-988 SVSSTDDHV
+988 
-997 GGVAGYVERDGT
+997 
-1009 VTNCYNTGRVSGFQ
+1009 
-1023 HVGGVVGGVDENY
+1023 
-1036 SGTDKITNC
+1036 
-1045 YYYDRCCFGSNS
+1045 
-1057 YGTALTLE
+1057 
-1065 QMTHAESFV
+1065 
-1074 GFDFET
+1074 
-1080 VWTMNGTQC
+1080 
-1089 YPYPKLISNFQ
+1089 
-1100 TVGNMGNWD
+1100 
-1109 GSIATDFALG
+1109 
-1119 RGIASDPYLIFNGA
+1119 
-1133 ELAYLAQQVNS
+1133 
-1144 GTSYSD
+1144 
-1150 TYFKLTNDIWLNDT
+1150 
-1164 SHWESWG
+1164 
-1171 ENTAPSNSW
+1171 
-1180 TAIGTP
+1180 
-1186 DNCFEG
+1186 
-1192 HFDGGGYAVHGV
+1192 
-1204 YINKPETDYQGLF
+1204 
-1217 GYAEHATI
+1217 
-1225 SNLGVVESYVKGNN
+1225 
-1239 RVGGVVGYYLES
+1239 
-1251 SYSSV
+1251 
-1256 NGCYNEGTVT
+1256 
-1266 GDSLVGG
+1266 
-1273 VVGRVYNGTVSNCH
+1273 
-1287 NTGKVSGNESVGGV
+1287 
-1301 VGRVYNQSTVTNCY
+1301 
-1315 NTGKVSGNEFVG
+1315 
-1327 GVVGAANDGDDFGDY
+1327 
-1342 KGTTVTDCYNIGVVS
+1342 TVTDCY
-1357 GDNIVGG
+1357 
-1364 VVGINEN
+1364 
-1371 ERQTG
+1371 
-1376 YVLNCYN
+1376 Y
-1383 IGVVSGDS
+1383 
-1391 KVGGV
+1391 
-1396 VGENYS
+1396 
-1402 YYGAA
+1402 
-1407 LVNKCYNTGS
+1407 
-1417 VIGNGYVGGVV
+1417 YVGSCV
-1428 GRNYA
+1428 
-1433 ESYGSGGNSRVL
+1433 
-1445 NCYNIGS
+1445 
-1452 VIGNGYV
+1452 
-1459 GGVVSYNSNFG
+1459 
-1470 DVTKCY
+1470 
-1476 NIGNVTGASRVG
+1476 
-1488 GVVDY
+1488 
-1493 SYNSGDVI
+1493 
-1501 NCYYNIGCCTSSNSY
+1501 SSNSS
-1516 GIALTNEQMLRAE
+1516 GTALTNEQMLRAE

-1543 GNPGYPYPKLVNNF
+1543 GNPGYPYPKLINNF
-1557 QTAVPYMVIHNIGI
+1557 QTAVPYTVIHNISI

-1652 GTLYPVKSAK
+1652 GTLYPVKNAK
-1662 VTVRTADGYEI
+1662 VTVRTAEGYEI

-1766 TITAKSFSDLMDGQ
+1766 TITAKSFSDLTDGQ

-1954 EMIIQAKIKYE
+1954 EMIIQAEIKYE

-2004 VELTIPNLKPKAG
+2004 IELTIPNLKLKAG

-2043 YYFGELKGEAGL
+2043 YYYGELKGEAGL

-2112 YAVGAKQTSVLQ
+2112 DAVGAKQTSVLQ

-2236 VTVSQQRRLTENSSL
+2236 GTVSQQRRLTENSSL

-2326 DAATADDVKTY
+2326 DAATVDDVKTY

-2352 SNSSTVSFMR
+2352 SNSSAVSFMQ

-2375 SILCSY
+2375 SILYSY

-2546 LLNSGDTKQVSIEYV
+2546 LLNSGDTQQVSIEYV

-2648 VIHAGMMQVME
+2648 VIHAGTMQVME

-2785 VADGNSATAPEV
+2785 VADGNSATAPEA

-2832 VFCDWDGSI
+2832 VFCDWDGSV

-2890 NSGDANGDGT
+2890 NSGDASGDGA

-2933 DGAVNAVDT
+2933 DGAVNTVDS

-2954 AVVKEPVQDA
+2954 AIL

>member
-1 MKTRLRRAF
+1 MKTRLRRAL

-23 PLSAFA
+23 PISAFA
-29 EARTSF
+29 EARTRF

-100 VNSGNRYENVHFK
+100 VNSGNSYENVHFK

-135 STGKADTRDEVIE
+135 SAGKADSCDGSAIE

-260 SVVLTKSGLV
+260 SVVLTESGVV

-281 DGEYTFMWSYA
+281 DGEYTFLWSYT
-292 KDSSANGN
+292 KDSNANGN

-308 VYIGAPLAVTG
+308 VYIGAPIAVTG

-333 GTVAYSVLPEN
+333 GTVVYSVLPEN

-359 AAVNANGV
+359 AAVNAIGV
-367 VTGVSAGETTITVT
+367 VTGISAGETTITVT

-388 GACTINVYNQAVT
+388 GACTINVYSQAVT

-417 TKLTATVLPENASNK
+417 TKLTATVLPENATNK

-472 ASSEITVI
+472 ASAEINVI
-480 PVRVTGVGI
+480 PVQVTGVGL
-489 SPEAASIGI
+489 SPEAASVGL
-498 GHTIQLTASITPSNA
+498 GHTIQLTASIKPSNA

-523 DETIISVDGQGTV
+523 DETIISVDDRGIV
-536 TGLSGGTA
+536 TGLSLGTA
-544 TVTVTTEDGG
+544 TATVTTEDGG
-554 FTASAEITVCYAPA
+554 FTASAEITVCYAPS

-575 TMNGVFNG
+575 TESNCFYGCFDGNG
-583 DGYAVR
+583 YSVR
-589 GIYINTQESY
+589 GIYINTQESF
-599 QGLFGISYS
+599 QGLFGFGKCSV
-608 GSIIANLGVAESYIY
+608 IANLGVAESYIY
-623 GGLYVGGVVGYSY
+623 GNKYVGGVVGESAMGG
-636 KRSTVTNC
+636 SVTNC
-644 YNTGSVIGEER
+644 YNAGSV
-655 VGGVIGYAT
+655 
-664 TTNVTNCYNTGSVNG
+664 TGN
-679 EKHVGGVV
+679 E
-687 GYSRSAYN
+687 
-695 GSTTVAN
+695 
-702 CYNTGSITGSN
+702 

-719 GYNTGDSNNGTV
+719 GWKYGTV
-731 IDCCNA
+731 TDCYNA
-737 GSITG
+737 GSVTG
-742 EEDVGG
+742 NEYVGG
-748 VVGSSNC
+748 VIGFNGYSNSI
-755 TVTNCYN
+755 VTDCYN
-762 TGEVTGIGYGRV
+762 TGKVNGNRSV
-774 GGVVGSDSGTV
+774 GGMIGFNCSSI
-785 TDCYNTGSVNGEER
+785 TDCYNTGSVTGNER
-799 VGGVVGH
+799 IGGVVGTNYGMVTDCYNTNIITGNKCVGGVVGY
-806 GLTITDCYNEG
+806 GWRDDSTVADCYNTGSVTGEEYVGGVVGSGSSSDITGCYNIGIVNGSKYVGGVVGSNSGSTGTVTDCYNEG
-817 SITGKDD
+817 SITGNNK
-824 VGGVVGCNAYS
+824 VGGVVG
-835 NYNGTVTNCYN
+835 YNDYGKAVTGCYNTGSITGESGVGGVVGSDNSRTVTYCSNTGSITGESSVGGVVGSGSDSDITGCYN
-846 IGIVNGHERVGGVVG
+846 IGIVNG
-861 YNESGT
+861 SK
-867 TTTTVTSCY
+867 
-876 NTGSITGSNYVGGVV
+876 YVGGVV
-891 GYNSSNSHVTDCHN
+891 GSGSGDSD
-905 TSSITGGNYVGGVVG
+905 ITG
-920 YNGNNGTITN
+920 
-930 CYNVGSVT
+930 
-938 GNYYIGGVVGYGV
+938 
-951 GDTVTNCYNTGSVT
+951 
-965 GNYYIGGV
+965 
-973 VGDNLGSVTNCYNMG
+973 
-988 SVSSTDDHV
+988 
-997 GGVAGYVERDGT
+997 
-1009 VTNCYNTGRVSGFQ
+1009 
-1023 HVGGVVGGVDENY
+1023 
-1036 SGTDKITNC
+1036 
-1045 YYYDRCCFGSNS
+1045 
-1057 YGTALTLE
+1057 
-1065 QMTHAESFV
+1065 
-1074 GFDFET
+1074 
-1080 VWTMNGTQC
+1080 
-1089 YPYPKLISNFQ
+1089 
-1100 TVGNMGNWD
+1100 
-1109 GSIATDFALG
+1109 
-1119 RGIASDPYLIFNGA
+1119 
-1133 ELAYLAQQVNS
+1133 
-1144 GTSYSD
+1144 
-1150 TYFKLTNDIWLNDT
+1150 
-1164 SHWESWG
+1164 
-1171 ENTAPSNSW
+1171 
-1180 TAIGTP
+1180 
-1186 DNCFEG
+1186 
-1192 HFDGGGYAVHGV
+1192 
-1204 YINKPETDYQGLF
+1204 
-1217 GYAEHATI
+1217 
-1225 SNLGVVESYVKGNN
+1225 
-1239 RVGGVVGYYLES
+1239 
-1251 SYSSV
+1251 
-1256 NGCYNEGTVT
+1256 
-1266 GDSLVGG
+1266 
-1273 VVGRVYNGTVSNCH
+1273 
-1287 NTGKVSGNESVGGV
+1287 
-1301 VGRVYNQSTVTNCY
+1301 
-1315 NTGKVSGNEFVG
+1315 
-1327 GVVGAANDGDDFGDY
+1327 
-1342 KGTTVTDCYNIGVVS
+1342 CYNIG
-1357 GDNIVGG
+1357 IVNG
-1364 VVGINEN
+1364 
-1371 ERQTG
+1371 
-1376 YVLNCYN
+1376 
-1383 IGVVSGDS
+1383 S
-1391 KVGGV
+1391 KYVGGV
-1396 VGENYS
+1396 VGENY
-1402 YYGAA
+1402 GTVAD
-1407 LVNKCYNTGS
+1407 CYNTSS
-1417 VIGNGYVGGVV
+1417 VTGKDYVGGVV
-1428 GRNYA
+1428 GDNFCGDVTNCYSTGRVTGNKYIGGVVGWTGMTRNWFGEDYDEYA
-1433 ESYGSGGNSRVL
+1433 SIT
-1445 NCYNIGS
+1445 NCYNA
-1452 VIGNGYV
+1452 GNVTGKSLYV
-1459 GGVVSYNSNFG
+1459 GGVVG
-1470 DVTKCY
+1470 DNYVGGYVANCY
-1476 NIGNVTGASRVG
+1476 NTGRVNG
-1488 GVVDY
+1488 SGVVGFNHY
-1493 SYNSGDVI
+1493 ETV
-1501 NCYYNIGCCTSSNSY
+1501 NCYYYVGSCVDSDLSGTLS
-1516 GIALTNEQMLRAE
+1516 GTALTNEQMLRAE
-1529 SFEGFDFETVWTMD
+1529 CFEGFDFETVWTMD

-1557 QTAVPYMVIHNIGI
+1557 QTAAPYMVIHNSGI

-1626 LFYNDDGMEQLPE
+1626 LFYNGDGMEQLPE
-1639 IDITKKSIYVVET
+1639 IDITKKSIYVAET
-1652 GTLYPVKSAK
+1652 GTLYPVKNAK
-1662 VTVRTADGYEI
+1662 VTVRTAEGYEI

-1766 TITAKSFSDLMDGQ
+1766 TITAKSFSDLTDGQ

-1789 IKTSTDGV
+1789 IETSTDGI

-1804 LKPDIPL
+1804 LEPDIPL

-1884 RIGLGTDNLFDPE
+1884 RIGIGTDNLFDPE

-1918 TAFGTVDLGGKV
+1918 TGTVDLGGEV
-1930 KPDLKIIGFAEGKI
+1930 KPDLKITGFAEGKI

-1954 EMIIQAKIKYE
+1954 EMIIQAEIKYE

-2030 KAENVLGFDTKTN
+2030 EAENVLGFDTKTN

-2067 LVSGQWR
+2067 LISGQWR

-2112 YAVGAKQTSVLQ
+2112 DAVGAKQTSVLQ

-2149 DGSRATG
+2149 DGSRTTG

-2171 TWSAPAAVWNDGT
+2171 TWSAPAAVWDDGT

-2191 VSDGT
+2191 VSNGT

-2326 DAATADDVKTY
+2326 DAATVDDVKTY
-2337 FGTVGGSFAAITEGA
+2337 FGTVGGSFAAITEVA

-2546 LLNSGDTKQVSIEYV
+2546 LLNSGDTQQVSIEYV

-2785 VADGNSATAPEV
+2785 VADGNSATAPEA

-2832 VFCDWDGSI
+2832 VFCDWDGSV

-2890 NSGDANGDGT
+2890 NSGDVNGDGT

-2919 NLTPEQIA
+2919 SLTPEQIA

-2933 DGAVNAVDT
+2933 DGAVNTVDS

-2954 AVVKEPVQDA
+2954 AIL

>member
-1 MKTRLRRAF
+1 MKTRLRRAL

-100 VNSGNRYENVHFK
+100 VNSGNSYENVHFK

-135 STGKADTRDEVIE
+135 SAGKADTRDGSAIGA
-148 PTEQNKSDKMDVP
+148 TEQDKGDKVDEP

-169 PKTELESDTLS
+169 PKTELESGTLS

-198 PWLVDSTTYDGRTA
+198 PWQVDSTTYDGRTVA
-212 AQSGNHNVSSS
+212 KSGNYNVSSS

-229 TVTLSAGD
+229 TGGGG
-237 IVSFEYCVSSE
+237 
-248 SNYDEFEFSVND
+248 FSD
-260 SVVLTKSGLV
+260 
-270 SWNSYSYQATA
+270 
-281 DGEYTFMWSYA
+281 
-292 KDSSANGN
+292 
-300 SDACWVDN
+300 
-308 VYIGAPLAVTG
+308 
-319 IDVLE
+319 
-324 HLDIPVNGT
+324 
-333 GTVAYSVLPEN
+333 
-344 AYNKN
+344 
-349 VSFESADAGI
+349 SAD
-359 AAVNANGV
+359 
-367 VTGVSAGETTITVT
+367 
-381 TEDGGFT
+381 
-388 GACTINVYNQAVT
+388 
-401 GVTIEP
+401 
-407 SEAELTVGSS
+407 
-417 TKLTATVLPENASNK
+417 
-432 NVIYSVDDESILSV
+432 
-446 DQDGNVTGLSLG
+446 
-458 TATVTVTTEDGGFT
+458 
-472 ASSEITVI
+472 
-480 PVRVTGVGI
+480 
-489 SPEAASIGI
+489 
-498 GHTIQLTASITPSNA
+498 
-513 ANKNLSWSVS
+513 
-523 DETIISVDGQGTV
+523 
-536 TGLSGGTA
+536 
-544 TVTVTTEDGG
+544 
-554 FTASAEITVCYAPA
+554 ITVCYAPA
-568 NTWTAIG
+568 NTWIAIG
-575 TMNGVFNG
+575 TESNRFYGCFDGN
-583 DGYAVR
+583 GYAVR
-589 GIYINTQESY
+589 GIYINTQESF
-599 QGLFGISYS
+599 QGLFGFGKCSV
-608 GSIIANLGVAESYIY
+608 IANLGVAESYIY
-623 GGLYVGGVVGYSY
+623 GD
-636 KRSTVTNC
+636 T
-644 YNTGSVIGEER
+644 
-655 VGGVIGYAT
+655 
-664 TTNVTNCYNTGSVNG
+664 
-679 EKHVGGVV
+679 
-687 GYSRSAYN
+687 
-695 GSTTVAN
+695 
-702 CYNTGSITGSN
+702 

-719 GYNTGDSNNGTV
+719 GYNGAGYNGVEYSGGTVTGCYNEGNITGKRNVGGVVGYNGGTVTDCYNTGDVTGKYYAGGVFGENGGTV
-731 IDCCNA
+731 TDCYN
-737 GSITG
+737 TG
-742 EEDVGG
+742 NVTGKEDVGG
-748 VVGSSNC
+748 VAGINTG

-762 TGEVTGIGYGRV
+762 NGSVTGGNPV
-774 GGVVGSDSGTV
+774 GGVVGENHGTV
-785 TDCYNTGSVNGEER
+785 TDCYNTGSVTGKED

-806 GLTITDCYNEG
+806 CWKY
-817 SITGKDD
+817 D
-824 VGGVVGCNAYS
+824 V
-835 NYNGTVTNCYN
+835 
-846 IGIVNGHERVGGVVG
+846 
-861 YNESGT
+861 
-867 TTTTVTSCY
+867 
-876 NTGSITGSNYVGGVV
+876 
-891 GYNSSNSHVTDCHN
+891 
-905 TSSITGGNYVGGVVG
+905 
-920 YNGNNGTITN
+920 
-930 CYNVGSVT
+930 
-938 GNYYIGGVVGYGV
+938 
-951 GDTVTNCYNTGSVT
+951 TVTNCYNTGSVT
-965 GNYYIGGV
+965 GEEV
-973 VGDNLGSVTNCYNMG
+973 
-988 SVSSTDDHV
+988 
-997 GGVAGYVERDGT
+997 
-1009 VTNCYNTGRVSGFQ
+1009 
-1023 HVGGVVGGVDENY
+1023 VGGVVG
-1036 SGTDKITNC
+1036 SSSC
-1045 YYYDRCCFGSNS
+1045 
-1057 YGTALTLE
+1057 
-1065 QMTHAESFV
+1065 
-1074 GFDFET
+1074 T
-1080 VWTMNGTQC
+1080 VKN
-1089 YPYPKLISNFQ
+1089 
-1100 TVGNMGNWD
+1100 
-1109 GSIATDFALG
+1109 
-1119 RGIASDPYLIFNGA
+1119 
-1133 ELAYLAQQVNS
+1133 
-1144 GTSYSD
+1144 
-1150 TYFKLTNDIWLNDT
+1150 
-1164 SHWESWG
+1164 
-1171 ENTAPSNSW
+1171 
-1180 TAIGTP
+1180 
-1186 DNCFEG
+1186 
-1192 HFDGGGYAVHGV
+1192 
-1204 YINKPETDYQGLF
+1204 
-1217 GYAEHATI
+1217 
-1225 SNLGVVESYVKGNN
+1225 
-1239 RVGGVVGYYLES
+1239 
-1251 SYSSV
+1251 
-1256 NGCYNEGTVT
+1256 
-1266 GDSLVGG
+1266 
-1273 VVGRVYNGTVSNCH
+1273 
-1287 NTGKVSGNESVGGV
+1287 
-1301 VGRVYNQSTVTNCY
+1301 
-1315 NTGKVSGNEFVG
+1315 
-1327 GVVGAANDGDDFGDY
+1327 
-1342 KGTTVTDCYNIGVVS
+1342 
-1357 GDNIVGG
+1357 
-1364 VVGINEN
+1364 
-1371 ERQTG
+1371 
-1376 YVLNCYN
+1376 
-1383 IGVVSGDS
+1383 
-1391 KVGGV
+1391 
-1396 VGENYS
+1396 
-1402 YYGAA
+1402 
-1407 LVNKCYNTGS
+1407 CYNTGS
-1417 VIGNGYVGGVV
+1417 VTGENYVGGVA
-1428 GRNYA
+1428 GR
-1433 ESYGSGGNSRVL
+1433 
-1445 NCYNIGS
+1445 I
-1452 VIGNGYV
+1452 INGP
-1459 GGVVSYNSNFG
+1459 F
-1470 DVTKCY
+1470 T
-1476 NIGNVTGASRVG
+1476 
-1488 GVVDY
+1488 
-1493 SYNSGDVI
+1493 
-1501 NCYYNIGCCTSSNSY
+1501 NCYYYVGCCANSNSY

-1543 GNPGYPYPKLVNNF
+1543 GNPGYPYPKLINNF
-1557 QTAVPYMVIHNIGI
+1557 QNCH
-1571 KGGTYTA
+1571 
-1578 DKIEVFF
+1578 
-1585 GEPGTTVSALPIEIP
+1585 
-1600 GYTFDETVEGTCMSG
+1600 G
-1615 VVAEDGSLELA
+1615 V
-1626 LFYNDDGMEQLPE
+1626 EQLPE
-1639 IDITKKSIYVVET
+1639 IDITKKSIYVAET
-1652 GTLYPVKSAK
+1652 GTLYPVKNAK
-1662 VTVRTADGYEI
+1662 VTVRTADGCEI

-1753 TKRLNSEEENFEF
+1753 TKRLNSEEANFEF
-1766 TITAKSFSDLMDGQ
+1766 TITAKSFSDLTDGQ

-1954 EMIIQAKIKYE
+1954 EMIIQAEIKYE

-2030 KAENVLGFDTKTN
+2030 EAENVLGFDTKTN

-2067 LVSGQWR
+2067 LISGQWR

-2149 DGSRATG
+2149 DGSRTTG

-2171 TWSAPAAVWNDGT
+2171 TWSAPTAVWDDGT

-2236 VTVSQQRRLTENSSL
+2236 GTVSQQRRLTENSSL

-2326 DAATADDVKTY
+2326 DAATVDDVKTY

-2352 SNSSTVSFMR
+2352 SNSSAVSFMR

-2375 SILCSY
+2375 SILYSY

-2505 TLGGTLPISLTVKNN
+2505 TLGGTLPISFTVKNN

-2546 LLNSGDTKQVSIEYV
+2546 LLNSGDTQQVSIEYV
-2561 LPNTAAVTEFTFSVT
+2561 LPNTAAVTEFIFSVT

-2785 VADGNSATAPEV
+2785 VADGNSATAPEA

-2832 VFCDWDGSI
+2832 VFCDWDGSV

-2890 NSGDANGDGT
+2890 NSGDVNGDGT

-2919 NLTPEQIA
+2919 SLTPEQIA

-2933 DGAVNAVDT
+2933 DGAVNTVDS

-2954 AVVKEPVQDA
+2954 AIL

>member
-1 MKTRLRRAF
+1 MKTRLRRAL

-100 VNSGNRYENVHFK
+100 VNSGNSYENVHFK

-135 STGKADTRDEVIE
+135 SAGKADTRDGSAIGA
-148 PTEQNKSDKMDVP
+148 TEQDKGDKVDEP

-169 PKTELESDTLS
+169 PKTELESGTLS

-198 PWLVDSTTYDGRTA
+198 PWRVDSTTYDGRTA
-212 AQSGNHNVSSS
+212 AQSGNYNVSSS

-248 SNYDEFEFSVND
+248 SNYDKFEFSVND

-281 DGEYTFMWSYA
+281 DGEYTFLWSYT
-292 KDSSANGN
+292 KDGSVNGN

-319 IDVLE
+319 IEVLE
-324 HLDIPVNGT
+324 QLDIPVNGT
-333 GTVAYSVLPEN
+333 GTVAFSVLPEN

-388 GACTINVYNQAVT
+388 GACAINVYNQAVT

-417 TKLTATVLPENASNK
+417 TKLTATVLPENATNK
-432 NVIYSVDDESILSV
+432 NVIYSADDESILSV
-446 DQDGNVTGLSLG
+446 DQNGKVTGLSLGTATVTVTTEDGGFSASAEITVMPVRVTGVSISPKAASVGLGHTIQLTASIKPSNAANKNLSWSVSDETIISVDDQGTVTGLSLG

-472 ASSEITVI
+472 AS
-480 PVRVTGVGI
+480 
-489 SPEAASIGI
+489 
-498 GHTIQLTASITPSNA
+498 
-513 ANKNLSWSVS
+513 
-523 DETIISVDGQGTV
+523 
-536 TGLSGGTA
+536 
-544 TVTVTTEDGG
+544 
-554 FTASAEITVCYAPA
+554 AEITVYYAPA

-575 TMNGVFNG
+575 TASNCFQGCFDGN
-583 DGYAVR
+583 GYAVR
-589 GIYINTQESY
+589 GIYINTQKGY
-599 QGLFGISYS
+599 QGLFRNSYS
-608 GSIIANLGVAESYIY
+608 DSVIANLGVAESYIY
-623 GGLYVGGVVGYSY
+623 GGLYVGGVVGDNNG
-636 KRSTVTNC
+636 TVTNC
-644 YNTGSVIGEER
+644 YNTGSVTGKDYVGGVVGCSDSTFTNCYNTGIVNGNDNVGGVVGYNADDGGTVTNCYNTGSITGKEHVGGVVGDAYKTDVTNCYNTGSITGKEDVGGVVGDGSNSTFTDCYNTGSVTGEKHVGGVVGWGSNVTDCYNEGIVSGNEYVGGVVGR
-655 VGGVIGYAT
+655 GSNVTDCYNTGNVKGIDDVGGVIGSGAA
-664 TTNVTNCYNTGSVNG
+664 VTNCYNTGSVTG
-679 EKHVGGVV
+679 GRVISYDVGGVV
-687 GYSRSAYN
+687 GENN
-695 GSTTVAN
+695 GTVAN
-702 CYNTGSITGSN
+702 CYNTGSITGK
-713 YVGGVV
+713 YWVGGVV
-719 GYNTGDSNNGTV
+719 GESY
-731 IDCCNA
+731 
-737 GSITG
+737 
-742 EEDVGG
+742 G
-748 VVGSSNC
+748 VN
-755 TVTNCYN
+755 
-762 TGEVTGIGYGRV
+762 
-774 GGVVGSDSGTV
+774 DAGTV
-785 TDCYNTGSVNGEER
+785 TDCYNTGIVTGKYW
-799 VGGVVGH
+799 VGGVVGF
-806 GLTITDCYNEG
+806 N
-817 SITGKDD
+817 
-824 VGGVVGCNAYS
+824 V
-835 NYNGTVTNCYN
+835 TVT
-846 IGIVNGHERVGGVVG
+846 G
-861 YNESGT
+861 
-867 TTTTVTSCY
+867 CY
-876 NTGSITGSNYVGGVV
+876 NTGIVTGDGSVGGVA
-891 GYNSSNSHVTDCHN
+891 GR
-905 TSSITGGNYVGGVVG
+905 TG
-920 YNGNNGTITN
+920 NG
-930 CYNVGSVT
+930 GSVA
-938 GNYYIGGVVGYGV
+938 
-951 GDTVTNCYNTGSVT
+951 NCYNTGSVT
-965 GNYYIGGV
+965 GKDTVGGV
-973 VGDNLGSVTNCYNMG
+973 VGSGGDTVTNCYNMG
-988 SVSSTDDHV
+988 SVTGDESI
-997 GGVAGYVERDGT
+997 GGVVGDNDNEGT
-1009 VTNCYNTGRVSGFQ
+1009 VTNCY
-1023 HVGGVVGGVDENY
+1023 
-1036 SGTDKITNC
+1036 
-1045 YYYDRCCFGSNS
+1045 YY
-1057 YGTALTLE
+1057 
-1065 QMTHAESFV
+1065 
-1074 GFDFET
+1074 
-1080 VWTMNGTQC
+1080 
-1089 YPYPKLISNFQ
+1089 
-1100 TVGNMGNWD
+1100 
-1109 GSIATDFALG
+1109 
-1119 RGIASDPYLIFNGA
+1119 
-1133 ELAYLAQQVNS
+1133 
-1144 GTSYSD
+1144 
-1150 TYFKLTNDIWLNDT
+1150 
-1164 SHWESWG
+1164 
-1171 ENTAPSNSW
+1171 
-1180 TAIGTP
+1180 
-1186 DNCFEG
+1186 
-1192 HFDGGGYAVHGV
+1192 
-1204 YINKPETDYQGLF
+1204 
-1217 GYAEHATI
+1217 
-1225 SNLGVVESYVKGNN
+1225 
-1239 RVGGVVGYYLES
+1239 
-1251 SYSSV
+1251 
-1256 NGCYNEGTVT
+1256 
-1266 GDSLVGG
+1266 
-1273 VVGRVYNGTVSNCH
+1273 
-1287 NTGKVSGNESVGGV
+1287 
-1301 VGRVYNQSTVTNCY
+1301 
-1315 NTGKVSGNEFVG
+1315 
-1327 GVVGAANDGDDFGDY
+1327 
-1342 KGTTVTDCYNIGVVS
+1342 
-1357 GDNIVGG
+1357 
-1364 VVGINEN
+1364 
-1371 ERQTG
+1371 
-1376 YVLNCYN
+1376 
-1383 IGVVSGDS
+1383 
-1391 KVGGV
+1391 
-1396 VGENYS
+1396 
-1402 YYGAA
+1402 
-1407 LVNKCYNTGS
+1407 
-1417 VIGNGYVGGVV
+1417 
-1428 GRNYA
+1428 
-1433 ESYGSGGNSRVL
+1433 
-1445 NCYNIGS
+1445 
-1452 VIGNGYV
+1452 
-1459 GGVVSYNSNFG
+1459 
-1470 DVTKCY
+1470 
-1476 NIGNVTGASRVG
+1476 
-1488 GVVDY
+1488 
-1493 SYNSGDVI
+1493 
-1501 NCYYNIGCCTSSNSY
+1501 IGCCVNSDLY

-1529 SFEGFDFETVWTMD
+1529 SFDGFDFETVWTMD
-1543 GNPGYPYPKLVNNF
+1543 GNPGYPYPKLINNF
-1557 QTAVPYMVIHNIGI
+1557 QTAVPYTVIHNISI

-1578 DKIEVFF
+1578 DKMETFF

-1615 VVAEDGSLELA
+1615 VVAEDGSLELT
-1626 LFYNDDGMEQLPE
+1626 LFYNGDGVEQLPE
-1639 IDITKKSIYVVET
+1639 IDITKKSIYVAET
-1652 GTLYPVKSAK
+1652 GTLYPVKNAK

-1711 LKNGEFYEAALS
+1711 LKSGEFYEAALS
-1723 KIDYSAPLGGSVEVT
+1723 KIDYSAPLGGRVEVT

-1753 TKRLNSEEENFEF
+1753 TKRLNSEEANFEF
-1766 TITAKSFSDLMDGQ
+1766 TITAKSFSDLTDGQ

-1909 RKGAAAYGA
+1909 RKGYAAYGA

-1944 TAHGLEVISG
+1944 TAHGLEVVSG
-1954 EMIIQAKIKYE
+1954 EMIIQAEIKYE

-2030 KAENVLGFDTKTN
+2030 EAENVLGFDTKTN

-2067 LVSGQWR
+2067 LISGQWR

-2149 DGSRATG
+2149 DGSRTTG

-2171 TWSAPAAVWNDGT
+2171 TWSAPTAVWDDGT

-2236 VTVSQQRRLTENSSL
+2236 GTVSQQRRLTENSSL

-2326 DAATADDVKTY
+2326 DAATVDDVKTY

-2352 SNSSTVSFMR
+2352 SNSSAVSFMR

-2375 SILCSY
+2375 SILYSY

-2505 TLGGTLPISLTVKNN
+2505 TLGGTLPISFTVKNN

-2546 LLNSGDTKQVSIEYV
+2546 LLNSGDTQQVSIEYV
-2561 LPNTAAVTEFTFSVT
+2561 LPNTAAVTEFIFSVT

-2785 VADGNSATAPEV
+2785 VADGNSATAPEA

-2832 VFCDWDGSI
+2832 VFCDWDGSV

-2890 NSGDANGDGT
+2890 NSGDVNGDGT

-2919 NLTPEQIA
+2919 SLTPEQIA

-2933 DGAVNAVDT
+2933 DGAVNTVDS

-2954 AVVKEPVQDA
+2954 AIL

>member
-1 MKTRLRRAF
+1 
-10 AMIALIAFVVTML
+10 MIALIAFVVTML

-100 VNSGNRYENVHFK
+100 VNSGNSYENVHFK

-135 STGKADTRDEVIE
+135 SAGKVDTCDEEIE
-148 PTEQNKSDKMDVP
+148 PTKQDKGDKMDAP

-169 PKTELESDTLS
+169 PKTELESDALS

-198 PWLVDSTTYDGRTA
+198 PWMVDSTTYDGRTA
-212 AQSGNHNVSSS
+212 AQSGNHNVSNS

-248 SNYDEFEFSVND
+248 SNYDKFKFSVND

-281 DGEYTFMWSYA
+281 DGEYTFLWSYT
-292 KDSSANGN
+292 KDGSVNGN

-407 SEAELTVGSS
+407 SEAELNVGSS

-432 NVIYSVDDESILSV
+432 NVVYSVDDESILSV

-472 ASSEITVI
+472 ASAEITVI
-480 PVRVTGVGI
+480 PVQVTGVSI
-489 SPEAASIGI
+489 SPKAASVDLGR
-498 GHTIQLTASITPSNA
+498 TIQLTASITPSNA
-513 ANKNLSWSVS
+513 TNKNLSWSVS
-523 DETIISVDGQGTV
+523 DETIISVDDRGTV
-536 TGLSGGTA
+536 TGLSLGTA
-544 TVTVTTEDGG
+544 TVIVTTEDGG
-554 FTASAEITVCYAPA
+554 FSASAEITVCYAPA

-575 TMNGVFNG
+575 EEFSNFYGCFDGN
-583 DGYAVR
+583 GYAVR
-589 GIYINTQESY
+589 GIYINTQESD
-599 QGLFGISYS
+599 QGLFGYS
-608 GSIIANLGVAESYIY
+608 GVVSIIANLGVAESYIY
-623 GGLYVGGVVGYSY
+623 GDTCVGGVVG
-636 KRSTVTNC
+636 R
-644 YNTGSVIGEER
+644 
-655 VGGVIGYAT
+655 
-664 TTNVTNCYNTGSVNG
+664 NG
-679 EKHVGGVV
+679 
-687 GYSRSAYN
+687 A
-695 GSTTVAN
+695 
-702 CYNTGSITGSN
+702 
-713 YVGGVV
+713 
-719 GYNTGDSNNGTV
+719 
-731 IDCCNA
+731 
-737 GSITG
+737 
-742 EEDVGG
+742 
-748 VVGSSNC
+748 
-755 TVTNCYN
+755 
-762 TGEVTGIGYGRV
+762 
-774 GGVVGSDSGTV
+774 
-785 TDCYNTGSVNGEER
+785 
-799 VGGVVGH
+799 
-806 GLTITDCYNEG
+806 
-817 SITGKDD
+817 
-824 VGGVVGCNAYS
+824 
-835 NYNGTVTNCYN
+835 
-846 IGIVNGHERVGGVVG
+846 
-861 YNESGT
+861 
-867 TTTTVTSCY
+867 
-876 NTGSITGSNYVGGVV
+876 
-891 GYNSSNSHVTDCHN
+891 
-905 TSSITGGNYVGGVVG
+905 G
-920 YNGNNGTITN
+920 YNGVEYSSG
-930 CYNVGSVT
+930 
-938 GNYYIGGVVGYGV
+938 
-951 GDTVTNCYNTGSVT
+951 TVTNCYNTGSVT
-965 GNYYIGGV
+965 GK
-973 VGDNLGSVTNCYNMG
+973 
-988 SVSSTDDHV
+988 DHV
-997 GGVAGYVERDGT
+997 GGVVGFNEGPVINCYNTGSVTGRLDVGGVAGSNSSSITDCYNTGSVTGSNGVGGVAGHNSSSITDCYNTGSVTGKDYVGGVAGSNSGFGT
-1009 VTNCYNTGRVSGFQ
+1009 VTNCYNTGSVTGKNK
-1023 HVGGVVGGVDENY
+1023 VGGVAGY
-1036 SGTDKITNC
+1036 
-1045 YYYDRCCFGSNS
+1045 
-1057 YGTALTLE
+1057 
-1065 QMTHAESFV
+1065 
-1074 GFDFET
+1074 
-1080 VWTMNGTQC
+1080 
-1089 YPYPKLISNFQ
+1089 
-1100 TVGNMGNWD
+1100 
-1109 GSIATDFALG
+1109 
-1119 RGIASDPYLIFNGA
+1119 
-1133 ELAYLAQQVNS
+1133 
-1144 GTSYSD
+1144 
-1150 TYFKLTNDIWLNDT
+1150 ND
-1164 SHWESWG
+1164 
-1171 ENTAPSNSW
+1171 
-1180 TAIGTP
+1180 
-1186 DNCFEG
+1186 
-1192 HFDGGGYAVHGV
+1192 
-1204 YINKPETDYQGLF
+1204 YIVT
-1217 GYAEHATI
+1217 
-1225 SNLGVVESYVKGNN
+1225 
-1239 RVGGVVGYYLES
+1239 
-1251 SYSSV
+1251 
-1256 NGCYNEGTVT
+1256 GCYNEGSVT
-1266 GDSLVGG
+1266 GEE
-1273 VVGRVYNGTVSNCH
+1273 Y
-1287 NTGKVSGNESVGGV
+1287 
-1301 VGRVYNQSTVTNCY
+1301 
-1315 NTGKVSGNEFVG
+1315 
-1327 GVVGAANDGDDFGDY
+1327 
-1342 KGTTVTDCYNIGVVS
+1342 
-1357 GDNIVGG
+1357 
-1364 VVGINEN
+1364 
-1371 ERQTG
+1371 
-1376 YVLNCYN
+1376 
-1383 IGVVSGDS
+1383 
-1391 KVGGV
+1391 VGGV
-1396 VGENYS
+1396 VGENDVTVT
-1402 YYGAA
+1402 G
-1407 LVNKCYNTGS
+1407 CYNTGS
-1417 VIGNGYVGGVV
+1417 VTGERVVGGVV
-1428 GRNYA
+1428 GY
-1433 ESYGSGGNSRVL
+1433 SRSAYDRSTTVA
-1445 NCYNIGS
+1445 NCYNTGIVNGNERVVGGVVGYNEGGTVTDCYNEGS
-1452 VIGNGYV
+1452 ITGGNGV
-1459 GGVVSYNSNFG
+1459 GGVVSE
-1470 DVTKCY
+1470 
-1476 NIGNVTGASRVG
+1476 
-1488 GVVDY
+1488 
-1493 SYNSGDVI
+1493 NSGTVI
-1501 NCYYNIGCCTSSNSY
+1501 NCYYNVGCCANSNSY

-1543 GNPGYPYPKLVNNF
+1543 GNPGYPYPKLINNF
-1557 QTAVPYMVIHNIGI
+1557 QNCH
-1571 KGGTYTA
+1571 
-1578 DKIEVFF
+1578 
-1585 GEPGTTVSALPIEIP
+1585 
-1600 GYTFDETVEGTCMSG
+1600 G
-1615 VVAEDGSLELA
+1615 V
-1626 LFYNDDGMEQLPE
+1626 EQLPE
-1639 IDITKKSIYVVET
+1639 IDITKKSIYVAET
-1652 GTLYPVKSAK
+1652 GTLYPVKNAK
-1662 VTVRTADGYEI
+1662 VTVRTAEGYEI

-1723 KIDYSAPLGGSVEVT
+1723 KIDYSAPLGGNVEVT

-1753 TKRLNSEEENFEF
+1753 TKRLNSEEANFEF
-1766 TITAKSFSDLMDGQ
+1766 TITAKSFSDLTDGQ

-1944 TAHGLEVISG
+1944 TAHGLEVVSG

-2067 LVSGQWR
+2067 LISGQWR

-2171 TWSAPAAVWNDGT
+2171 TWSAPTAVWDDGT

-2236 VTVSQQRRLTENSSL
+2236 GTVSQQRRLTENSSL

-2290 TGSETELHS
+2290 TGSEIELHS

-2313 GNVCV
+2313 GNVCI

-2326 DAATADDVKTY
+2326 DAATVDDVKTY

-2505 TLGGTLPISLTVKNN
+2505 TLGGTLPITLTVKNN

-2546 LLNSGDTKQVSIEYV
+2546 LLNSGDTQQVSIEYV

-2748 DKEFGCITDTMTVT
+2748 DKEFGYITDTMTVT

-2890 NSGDANGDGT
+2890 NSGDASGDGA

-2919 NLTPEQIA
+2919 SLTPEQIA

-2954 AVVKEPVQDA
+2954 AVVSDPEQGA

>member
-1 MKTRLRRAF
+1 M
-10 AMIALIAFVVTML
+10 
-23 PLSAFA
+23 
-29 EARTSF
+29 
-35 IRSRI
+35 
-40 DSRPARPDSG
+40 
-50 IEIVPHKTENPKRS
+50 
-64 AIWDGSIAAGFAGGS
+64 
-79 GTEDDPYLISNG
+79 
-91 SELAYLAQQ
+91 
-100 VNSGNRYENVHFK
+100 
-113 LTNDIYLNDTTDWE
+113 
-127 LWGTTGSS
+127 
-135 STGKADTRDEVIE
+135 DE
-148 PTEQNKSDKMDVP
+148 P

-198 PWLVDSTTYDGRTA
+198 PWQVDSTTYDGRTA
-212 AQSGNHNVSSS
+212 AKSGNYNVSSS

-229 TVTLSAGD
+229 TGGGG
-237 IVSFEYCVSSE
+237 
-248 SNYDEFEFSVND
+248 FSD
-260 SVVLTKSGLV
+260 
-270 SWNSYSYQATA
+270 
-281 DGEYTFMWSYA
+281 
-292 KDSSANGN
+292 
-300 SDACWVDN
+300 
-308 VYIGAPLAVTG
+308 
-319 IDVLE
+319 
-324 HLDIPVNGT
+324 
-333 GTVAYSVLPEN
+333 
-344 AYNKN
+344 
-349 VSFESADAGI
+349 SAD
-359 AAVNANGV
+359 
-367 VTGVSAGETTITVT
+367 
-381 TEDGGFT
+381 
-388 GACTINVYNQAVT
+388 
-401 GVTIEP
+401 
-407 SEAELTVGSS
+407 
-417 TKLTATVLPENASNK
+417 
-432 NVIYSVDDESILSV
+432 
-446 DQDGNVTGLSLG
+446 
-458 TATVTVTTEDGGFT
+458 
-472 ASSEITVI
+472 
-480 PVRVTGVGI
+480 
-489 SPEAASIGI
+489 
-498 GHTIQLTASITPSNA
+498 
-513 ANKNLSWSVS
+513 
-523 DETIISVDGQGTV
+523 
-536 TGLSGGTA
+536 
-544 TVTVTTEDGG
+544 
-554 FTASAEITVCYAPA
+554 ITVCYAPA
-568 NTWTAIG
+568 NTWIAIG
-575 TMNGVFNG
+575 TESNRFYGCFDGN
-583 DGYAVR
+583 GYAVR
-589 GIYINTQESY
+589 GIYINTQESF
-599 QGLFGISYS
+599 QGLFGFGKCSV
-608 GSIIANLGVAESYIY
+608 IANLGVAESYIY
-623 GGLYVGGVVGYSY
+623 GD
-636 KRSTVTNC
+636 T
-644 YNTGSVIGEER
+644 
-655 VGGVIGYAT
+655 
-664 TTNVTNCYNTGSVNG
+664 
-679 EKHVGGVV
+679 
-687 GYSRSAYN
+687 
-695 GSTTVAN
+695 
-702 CYNTGSITGSN
+702 

-719 GYNTGDSNNGTV
+719 GYNGAGYNGVEYSGGTVTGCYNEGNITGKRNVGGVVGYNGGTVTDCYNTGDVTGKYYAGGVFGENGGTV
-731 IDCCNA
+731 TDCYN
-737 GSITG
+737 TG
-742 EEDVGG
+742 NVTGKEDVGG
-748 VVGSSNC
+748 VAGINTG

-762 TGEVTGIGYGRV
+762 NGSVTGGNPV
-774 GGVVGSDSGTV
+774 GGVVGENHGTV
-785 TDCYNTGSVNGEER
+785 TDCYNTGSVTGKED

-806 GLTITDCYNEG
+806 CWKY
-817 SITGKDD
+817 D
-824 VGGVVGCNAYS
+824 V
-835 NYNGTVTNCYN
+835 
-846 IGIVNGHERVGGVVG
+846 
-861 YNESGT
+861 
-867 TTTTVTSCY
+867 
-876 NTGSITGSNYVGGVV
+876 
-891 GYNSSNSHVTDCHN
+891 
-905 TSSITGGNYVGGVVG
+905 
-920 YNGNNGTITN
+920 
-930 CYNVGSVT
+930 
-938 GNYYIGGVVGYGV
+938 
-951 GDTVTNCYNTGSVT
+951 TVTNCYNTGSVT
-965 GNYYIGGV
+965 GEEV
-973 VGDNLGSVTNCYNMG
+973 
-988 SVSSTDDHV
+988 
-997 GGVAGYVERDGT
+997 
-1009 VTNCYNTGRVSGFQ
+1009 
-1023 HVGGVVGGVDENY
+1023 VGGVVG
-1036 SGTDKITNC
+1036 SSSC
-1045 YYYDRCCFGSNS
+1045 
-1057 YGTALTLE
+1057 
-1065 QMTHAESFV
+1065 
-1074 GFDFET
+1074 T
-1080 VWTMNGTQC
+1080 VKN
-1089 YPYPKLISNFQ
+1089 
-1100 TVGNMGNWD
+1100 
-1109 GSIATDFALG
+1109 
-1119 RGIASDPYLIFNGA
+1119 
-1133 ELAYLAQQVNS
+1133 
-1144 GTSYSD
+1144 
-1150 TYFKLTNDIWLNDT
+1150 
-1164 SHWESWG
+1164 
-1171 ENTAPSNSW
+1171 
-1180 TAIGTP
+1180 
-1186 DNCFEG
+1186 
-1192 HFDGGGYAVHGV
+1192 
-1204 YINKPETDYQGLF
+1204 
-1217 GYAEHATI
+1217 
-1225 SNLGVVESYVKGNN
+1225 
-1239 RVGGVVGYYLES
+1239 
-1251 SYSSV
+1251 
-1256 NGCYNEGTVT
+1256 
-1266 GDSLVGG
+1266 
-1273 VVGRVYNGTVSNCH
+1273 
-1287 NTGKVSGNESVGGV
+1287 
-1301 VGRVYNQSTVTNCY
+1301 
-1315 NTGKVSGNEFVG
+1315 
-1327 GVVGAANDGDDFGDY
+1327 
-1342 KGTTVTDCYNIGVVS
+1342 
-1357 GDNIVGG
+1357 
-1364 VVGINEN
+1364 
-1371 ERQTG
+1371 
-1376 YVLNCYN
+1376 
-1383 IGVVSGDS
+1383 
-1391 KVGGV
+1391 
-1396 VGENYS
+1396 
-1402 YYGAA
+1402 
-1407 LVNKCYNTGS
+1407 CYNTGS
-1417 VIGNGYVGGVV
+1417 VTGENYVGGVA
-1428 GRNYA
+1428 GR
-1433 ESYGSGGNSRVL
+1433 
-1445 NCYNIGS
+1445 I
-1452 VIGNGYV
+1452 INGP
-1459 GGVVSYNSNFG
+1459 F
-1470 DVTKCY
+1470 T
-1476 NIGNVTGASRVG
+1476 
-1488 GVVDY
+1488 
-1493 SYNSGDVI
+1493 
-1501 NCYYNIGCCTSSNSY
+1501 NCYYYVGCCANSNSY

-1543 GNPGYPYPKLVNNF
+1543 GNPGYPYPKLINNF
-1557 QTAVPYMVIHNIGI
+1557 QNCH
-1571 KGGTYTA
+1571 
-1578 DKIEVFF
+1578 
-1585 GEPGTTVSALPIEIP
+1585 
-1600 GYTFDETVEGTCMSG
+1600 G
-1615 VVAEDGSLELA
+1615 V
-1626 LFYNDDGMEQLPE
+1626 EQLPE
-1639 IDITKKSIYVVET
+1639 IDITKKSIYVAET
-1652 GTLYPVKSAK
+1652 GTLYPVKNAK
-1662 VTVRTADGYEI
+1662 VTVRTAEGYEI

-1753 TKRLNSEEENFEF
+1753 TKRLNSEEANFEF
-1766 TITAKSFSDLMDGQ
+1766 TITAKSFSDLTDGQ

-1918 TAFGTVDLGGKV
+1918 TGTVDLGGKV

-1954 EMIIQAKIKYE
+1954 EMIIQAEIKYE

-2030 KAENVLGFDTKTN
+2030 EAENVLGFDTKTN

-2112 YAVGAKQTSVLQ
+2112 DAVGAKQTSVLQ

-2149 DGSRATG
+2149 DGSRTTG

-2196 NAYVVWADA
+2196 NAYVVWVDA
-2205 NTVFDENVTTEQ
+2205 KTVFDENVTTEQ

-2236 VTVSQQRRLTENSSL
+2236 VTVSQQCRLTENSSL

-2326 DAATADDVKTY
+2326 DAATVDDVKTY

-2352 SNSSTVSFMR
+2352 SNSSAVSFMR

-2546 LLNSGDTKQVSIEYV
+2546 LLNSGDTQQVSIEYV

-2832 VFCDWDGSI
+2832 VFCDWDGSV

-2890 NSGDANGDGT
+2890 NSGDVNGDGT

-2919 NLTPEQIA
+2919 SLTPEQIA

-2933 DGAVNAVDT
+2933 DGAVNTVDS
-2942 LLIMRFSLGLIE
+2942 LLIMRLSLGLIE
-2954 AVVKEPVQDA
+2954 AIL